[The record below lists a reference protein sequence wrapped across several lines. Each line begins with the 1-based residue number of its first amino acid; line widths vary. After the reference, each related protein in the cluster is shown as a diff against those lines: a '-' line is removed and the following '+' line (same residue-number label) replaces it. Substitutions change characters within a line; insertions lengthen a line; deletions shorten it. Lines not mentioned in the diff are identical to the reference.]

1 MSWKA
6 NSHMLFYL
14 LSLGGAGVPCWT
26 ADSFI
31 EQTDITLFWCETGQ
45 AEQTRYAYLEVYTW
59 LIVIT
64 FCVFNICCIYCC
76 IKAVSHSRLQY
87 TIYHSDMSA
96 VEFLHDIYCWKMS
109 CVLMRSVWSDLT
121 LLLWWRWFMEMA
133 LMLTYSDNIFYST
146 SVLEK
151 WNLTHRTRSLDIV
164 LHTEVQILI

>member
-1 MSWKA
+1 
-6 NSHMLFYL
+6 MLFYL

-31 EQTDITLFWCETGQ
+31 EQTDITLFRCETGQ

-59 LIVIT
+59 LIMIT

-96 VEFLHDIYCWKMS
+96 VEFLHDIYCWKRA
-109 CVLMRSVWSDLT
+109 VLMRSVWAISHCSCGDSGLWKWPSCSHTLT
-121 LLLWWRWFMEMA
+121 IFLQHFCSREMKSHA
-133 LMLTYSDNIFYST
+133 PNKVSRYCPTHGGEYSHI
-146 SVLEK
+146 E
-151 WNLTHRTRSLDIV
+151 
-164 LHTEVQILI
+164 